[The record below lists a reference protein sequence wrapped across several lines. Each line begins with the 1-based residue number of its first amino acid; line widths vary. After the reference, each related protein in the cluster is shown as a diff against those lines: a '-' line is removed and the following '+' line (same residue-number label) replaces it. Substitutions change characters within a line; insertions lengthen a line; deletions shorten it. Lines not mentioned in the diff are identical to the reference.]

1 MAGSVALARTPASCG
16 RHAPERR
23 GRELQIGHDH
33 AVRTPPLAH
42 SGSALALGL
51 ARLSSCTAKRGF
63 VHGSNPAHVT
73 EATAHR
79 ELGAWILSHELALLK
94 DDATEAAA
102 AEQACRRFYGRLR
115 PLVTLPGS
123 QAFLSRS
130 LHLAAREHPFLVNV
144 RAGSSEE
151 ECLQGLDHALND
163 IDPAS
168 AAAAFITVLSHM
180 IALLVT
186 FIGHDLTMH
195 AIREVWPDAC
205 TSRPAEGEML

>member
-1 MAGSVALARTPASCG
+1 M
-16 RHAPERR
+16 
-23 GRELQIGHDH
+23 
-33 AVRTPPLAH
+33 
-42 SGSALALGL
+42 
-51 ARLSSCTAKRGF
+51 
-63 VHGSNPAHVT
+63 T

-94 DDATEAAA
+94 DDATEATAAA
-102 AEQACRRFYGRLR
+102 AERACRRFYGRLR

-195 AIREVWPDAC
+195 AIREVWPDAYI
-205 TSRPAEGEML
+205 SRRAERETT